1 MTTMGLIERD
11 KVHHVEFLALLAF
24 IARERQRLTR
34 DMIPSSKF
42 THNDLAM
49 AYAFQKQFGLQPSTT
64 MPLRGAVYKP
74 HPPSGSNITKSF
86 TDSPL
91 SHYQPASIATSPND
105 PLISPTHSSSPV
117 PPIITGDKQDKQN
130 ISSSPTG
137 LQNQSYR
144 FLYNLQTGGDFND
157 ADHEVDEQ
165 QHLQKATSKSPTK
178 KKEDPV
184 STTIDHSYFTFVS
197 MTTQMEQLKITGD
210 QRADGWMLY

>member
-11 KVHHVEFLALLAF
+11 KIHHIEFLALLAF

-34 DMIPSSKF
+34 DMIPNSKF
-42 THNDLAM
+42 TPSDLAM
-49 AYAFQKQFGLQPSTT
+49 AYAFQKQFGSQPSTT

-74 HPPSGSNITKSF
+74 RPPSGSNITKSF

-91 SHYQPASIATSPND
+91 SHYQPASIATNPND
-105 PLISPTHSSSPV
+105 PLMSPTHSSSPV
-117 PPIITGDKQDKQN
+117 PPIITDDEQDEQN
-130 ISSSPTG
+130 VPSSPTG

-144 FLYNLQTGGDFND
+144 FLYNLQTDGEFDN
-157 ADHEVDEQ
+157 ADRELDEQ
-165 QHLQKATSKSPTK
+165 QTLQKVTSKYPK
-178 KKEDPV
+178 KKKDPV
-184 STTIDHSYFTFVS
+184 STTIEYSYFTFVS